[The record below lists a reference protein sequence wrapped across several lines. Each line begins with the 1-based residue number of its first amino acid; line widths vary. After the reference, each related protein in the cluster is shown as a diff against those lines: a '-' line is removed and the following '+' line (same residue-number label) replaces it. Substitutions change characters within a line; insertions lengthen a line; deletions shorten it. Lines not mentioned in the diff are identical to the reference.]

1 MLIDEALTPDSS
13 RYWEAAAWRPGTEPA
28 SFDKQFVRN
37 WLDASGW
44 DHESTPPELPAEVVA
59 GTRERYVEA
68 FRRLTGRSSRT
79 LRRCRGEYVTR
90 SCSRRTNTPGMLTAE
105 KIRAIHELVDAAHVG
120 IVFQPIADIHKR
132 RILAYEALA
141 RNSNSLFKSTPE
153 MFAAAVQAGRVA
165 ELGRLHRDQA
175 VRLCPHYPLFLNI
188 DPHEFDYGWLV
199 RPDDPIFR
207 HRHPITVEITESVPI
222 KYFTQ
227 CHSVLAEIRQKG
239 MSLAIDDLGAGFSNL
254 KYIADLQ
261 PEIVKL
267 DRELILGC
275 APGNRPFK
283 LLCSIV
289 SLCKEMNA
297 KTVAEGIETLGEF
310 EAAVEAGV
318 DYAQGYLLGRP
329 ACPAPDLIWPGT
341 SR

>member
-1 MLIDEALTPDSS
+1 ML
-13 RYWEAAAWRPGTEPA
+13 
-28 SFDKQFVRN
+28 
-37 WLDASGW
+37 
-44 DHESTPPELPAEVVA
+44 ESQT
-59 GTRERYVEA
+59 T
-68 FRRLTGRSSRT
+68 
-79 LRRCRGEYVTR
+79 
-90 SCSRRTNTPGMLTAE
+90 GMLSAE
-105 KIRAIHELVDAAHVG
+105 KIRAIHEIVDSGSVG

-141 RNSNSLFKSTPE
+141 RISNPLFDTTPE
-153 MFAAAVQAGRVA
+153 LFEAAVQAGRVA
-165 ELGRLHRDQA
+165 ELGRLHRAQA
-175 VRLCPHYPLFLNI
+175 IRFCPHYPLFLNI
-188 DPHEFDYGWLV
+188 DPHEFDFGWLV
-199 RPDDPIFR
+199 RPDDPMFR

-254 KYIADLQ
+254 KYIADLE
-261 PEIVKL
+261 PEIVKI
-267 DRELILGC
+267 DRELIVGC

-289 SLCKEMNA
+289 SLCGEMNA
-297 KTVAEGIETLGEF
+297 KTVAEGIETIAEF

-329 ACPAPDLIWPGT
+329 ANPAPDLIWPGT

>member
-1 MLIDEALTPDSS
+1 MIKEEQA
-13 RYWEAAAWRPGTEPA
+13 
-28 SFDKQFVRN
+28 
-37 WLDASGW
+37 
-44 DHESTPPELPAEVVA
+44 
-59 GTRERYVEA
+59 
-68 FRRLTGRSSRT
+68 
-79 LRRCRGEYVTR
+79 
-90 SCSRRTNTPGMLTAE
+90 PGMLTAE
-105 KIRAIHELVDAAHVG
+105 KIRAIHELVDSAQVG

-141 RNSNSLFKSTPE
+141 RNSNPLFKSTPE
-153 MFAAAVQAGRVA
+153 MFDAAVQAGRVA

-199 RPDDPIFR
+199 RPDDPMFR
-207 HRHPITVEITESVPI
+207 HRHPLTVEITESVPI

-275 APGNRPFK
+275 IPGNRPFK

-289 SLCKEMNA
+289 NLCKEMNA